1 MGDVDINKFRGLDPL
16 HVQEFT
22 GVEPLHIEKF
32 TGVEPLR
39 IGQIAPAP
47 VHIKELNHI
56 DPITVESLRIDE
68 VRNVEPVRI
77 ERFDVT
83 RLPTVNVSMSRFPSL
98 DLDIRRMPPLAVA
111 VQQDFCLPSEY
122 TVNARLLGVEVLR
135 LEIQGRTMI
144 NPIDR
149 FRRER
154 SRTHERSFPDVAAA
168 GNPGIPTKR
177 IEGCVTAVT
186 RTSACRAQA
195 PTKRTPTP
203 GPRPPFG
210 FRPPA
215 PRPALSV
222 GSPRFSYPLSRPE
235 DSIGGSVSWGGEG

>member
-1 MGDVDINKFRGLDPL
+1 MGDVDINKLPPVRITQL
-16 HVQEFT
+16 T
-22 GVEPLHIEKF
+22 GVEPLHIQEF

-39 IGQIAPAP
+39 IGQIAPAA

-56 DPITVESLRIDE
+56 DPISVESLRIDAI
-68 VRNVEPVRI
+68 RNIEPVRI

-83 RLPTVNVSMSRFPSL
+83 RLPTVNLSMSRFPSL

-144 NPIDR
+144 SPIDR

-177 IEGCVTAVT
+177 IERCVTAVT
-186 RTSACRAQA
+186 RPGTCGARAPA
-195 PTKRTPTP
+195 KTTAAP
-203 GPRPPFG
+203 GPGPFFS

-215 PRPALSV
+215 PGPDLSV
-222 GSPRFSYPLSRPE
+222 GSPRFSYPVSRKE
-235 DSIGGSVSWGGEG
+235 DSVGGSVSWGGEG